1 MSCFFISVYFLFKNM
16 TEEKAFL
23 SLMLI
28 SIVLASTIVT
38 LGGFGVFGVAHGQS
52 NATTTSSSLTEQQ
65 RAAMCDPSNPK
76 LDFVNSTESKACG
89 LPKSVKSN
97 ISNTTTAGPEAPSA
111 ALTPPEP
118 GS

>member
-1 MSCFFISVYFLFKNM
+1 M
-16 TEEKAFL
+16 TEEKASL

-52 NATTTSSSLTEQQ
+52 NATTASSSLTEQQ

-76 LDFVNSTESKACG
+76 LNFVNSTESKACG

-97 ISNTTTAGPEAPSA
+97 TTTAGPEVPSA
-111 ALTPPEP
+111 APTPPEP